1 MENVRDIELIAQCVS
16 GRQEALEAFV
26 CQYSDLIYRSIQHTL
41 KIKHVAYTVQDVED
55 LHHSAFL
62 QLLDHNCRKL
72 GQYEGKNGCRLSSWL
87 RVVIARMVLNQ
98 IRKKGHGALTWRRKQ
113 VSLDH
118 MAELK
123 SDDADAVSVIE
134 KLERMQVIGRSIRR
148 LSLRDQQFVHL
159 CFDQELPSAEIARI
173 MALTTQNVY
182 TIKHRVIQ
190 RLKTDI
196 ESIAGG

>member
-1 MENVRDIELIAQCVS
+1 MEHARDIELIVQCVS

-41 KIKHVAYTVQDVED
+41 KVKHVSYTVQDVED

-62 QLLDHNCRKL
+62 QLLDRNCRKL

-98 IRKKGHGALTWRRKQ
+98 IRKKGHGTLAWQKKQ
-113 VSLDH
+113 VPLDH

-134 KLERMQVIGRSIRR
+134 KLERMQLLGRSIRR

-159 CFDQELPSAEIARI
+159 YFDQDLPPVEVAGI
-173 MALTTQNVY
+173 MDLTIQNVY

-190 RLKTDI
+190 RLKANV
-196 ESIAGG
+196 ESVAGK